1 MTLDSKDGEESGDSP
16 EGLEFALGVP
26 EALTQQ
32 QHPGVP
38 QVIQAQVQL
47 HQALVHADGGRQV
60 FTYSTSEKAD
70 LQPAKSS
77 SACAQEG
84 FLYNADAIL
93 TAPNLFKKCYYS
105 GLDLQ
110 CSFNTMFF

>member
-38 QVIQAQVQL
+38 QVIQA
-47 HQALVHADGGRQV
+47 
-60 FTYSTSEKAD
+60 
-70 LQPAKSS
+70 
-77 SACAQEG
+77 
-84 FLYNADAIL
+84 
-93 TAPNLFKKCYYS
+93 
-105 GLDLQ
+105 
-110 CSFNTMFF
+110 